1 MPNDMYTINAL
12 ANELKKSIVGG
23 RIEKINQPEKDEV
36 TFYIHNNKN
45 NYILVVSVNSNS
57 PRIHLT
63 TEKKDNPY
71 VAPPFLM
78 HLRKRLIGAK
88 IEELCTVGYDRIICL
103 RLKGK
108 NEMSDEITN
117 TLYIELMGRY
127 SNIILCEE
135 NGIISEALRHIS
147 PENSFRCI
155 LPKVK
160 YVLPDNERIKPN
172 DSASLIQLFANFRG
186 GKLANYITSNVV
198 GFSSQTVE
206 ELLHRLSLNDVDELT
221 YDNAIVLAKEIEKL
235 FNINDYEEYKPCIS
249 VVNGNPQDFFIFPY
263 NSMPLTFIAR
273 DSLNQAVKECC
284 IEKDRITRLN
294 IESKE
299 LYHSLKTSI
308 KKTEKALLTARERI
322 ISCKD
327 YELLRY
333 RGEMITNYIYMLSRG
348 MSFFDALDY
357 NTGESVRIPLD
368 PILTPQENAQA
379 LFKKYSKQKRTIA
392 ISEKQVIELEKKLDY
407 LNSIKTSLDLCVTVK
422 DLEGIKEELI
432 SIGILAEKK
441 QKKNP
446 KKLSKPQPT
455 PLKSFSYQGY
465 TILCGRNNIE
475 NDRLTFSAKPKDIWL
490 HAKGA
495 HGAHVIIKS
504 DINRIPDNII
514 EFSAEIAGY
523 YSEMQASGKATV
535 DYCEARFVKRLPG
548 GGKGQVIYT
557 DFKGITIKVN
567 PHKEFENN

>member
-12 ANELKKSIVGG
+12 ANELKDRLVGG

-36 TFYIHNNKN
+36 TFYVHNNRI

-88 IEELCTVGYDRIICL
+88 IEELSTVGFDRIICIK
-103 RLKGK
+103 LKGK

-160 YVLPDNERIKPN
+160 YALPDNERIKPTEKE
-172 DSASLIQLFANFRG
+172 ALIDLFNSFNG
-186 GKLANYITSNVV
+186 GNLANYITSNVV
-198 GFSSQTVE
+198 GFSSQTVA
-206 ELLHRLSLNDVDELT
+206 ELLFRLNLTTACELNDKQARTLADEI
-221 YDNAIVLAKEIEKL
+221 DKL
-235 FNINDYEEYKPCIS
+235 YNINKYNEYNPCVSI
-249 VVNGNPQDFFIFPY
+249 VAGNPSDFFIFPY
-263 NSMPLTFIAR
+263 HSLPHSFVEK

-284 IEKDRITRLN
+284 LEKDRITRLN
-294 IESKE
+294 MESKE
-299 LYHSLKTSI
+299 LYHALRTAI
-308 KKTEKALLTARERI
+308 KKTEKALSSARERI
-322 ISCKD
+322 IACKD
-327 YELLRY
+327 YETLRY

-348 MSFFDALDY
+348 MKYFDAIDY
-357 NTGESVRIPLD
+357 NTGETVRIPLD

-379 LFKKYSKQKRTIA
+379 LFKKYSKQKRTIEF
-392 ISEKQVIELEKKLDY
+392 SKQQAIELERKLDY
-407 LNSIKTSLDLCVTVK
+407 LNSIKTSLDLCITVK

-432 SIGILAEKK
+432 NIGVLTEKK
-441 QKKNP
+441 NKKNT
-446 KKLSKPQPT
+446 KKVSKPLPSLRT
-455 PLKSFSYQGY
+455 FSYMGY
-465 TILCGRNNIE
+465 TIICGKNNIE

-490 HAKGA
+490 HAKDA
-495 HGAHVIIKS
+495 HGSHVIIKRE
-504 DINRIPDNII
+504 DKTVTDKVI
-514 EFSAEIAGY
+514 EFAAEVAAY
-523 YSEMQASGKATV
+523 YSERQSSGKAIV
-535 DYCEARFVKRLPG
+535 DYCEARFVKHLPG

-557 DFKGITIKVN
+557 DYNGINVSPN
-567 PHKEFENN
+567 PHTEQENK